1 MPPRPSNVV
10 NLKTLL
16 TAARQTVNRVVCDKI
31 EFFVI
36 SSGRS
41 LQNRLLWNPNKLSG
55 VGI

>member
-36 SSGRS
+36 RRGAPSKTGYYGT
-41 LQNRLLWNPNKLSG
+41 LTN
-55 VGI
+55 